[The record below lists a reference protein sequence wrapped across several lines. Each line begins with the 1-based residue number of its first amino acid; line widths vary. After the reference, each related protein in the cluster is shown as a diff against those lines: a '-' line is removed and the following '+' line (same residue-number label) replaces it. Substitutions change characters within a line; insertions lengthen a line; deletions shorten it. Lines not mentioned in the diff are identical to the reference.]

1 MKSFRLDSEVID
13 SWPAILFAIG
23 VSAALVYLGWFD
35 AVWRATL
42 ILFGAFYFGYAA
54 RGYAASRLRAKYPNA
69 THIWLVSIGLTS
81 VILGVVTR
89 MLFPS
94 LQGGLT
100 DYVWISVSFF
110 TILLF
115 VVINRRDPDVLN

>member
-1 MKSFRLDSEVID
+1 MKSFRLDNGVID
-13 SWPAILFAIG
+13 SWPAILFALG
-23 VSAALVYLGWFD
+23 VTAFLAYLGWLD
-35 AVWRATL
+35 AVWRATF
-42 ILFGAFYFGYAA
+42 ILFGASYFGYAA
-54 RGYAASRLRAKYPNA
+54 RGSLTSRLRSKYPNA

-81 VILGVVTR
+81 ASLGVVTR

-100 DYVWISVSFF
+100 DYVWISISFS

-115 VVINRRDPDVLN
+115 VMALLNN